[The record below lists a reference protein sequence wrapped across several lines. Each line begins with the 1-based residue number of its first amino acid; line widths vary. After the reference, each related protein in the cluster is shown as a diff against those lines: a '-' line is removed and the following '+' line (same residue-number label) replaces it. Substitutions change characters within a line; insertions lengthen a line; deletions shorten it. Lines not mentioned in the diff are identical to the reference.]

1 MRAQLVSENINFER
15 GGKDHIYTK
24 IGIGE
29 RERVLKFLDEI
40 ANDIQFQKDEPE
52 YMGYLNVKED
62 LIYTGLMDSEA
73 LEAYRMFVKNWKKY
87 LQDME
92 ERRLFLVDPPTLDET
107 TFYDEP
113 EPEYGVHAIRD
124 IRESLEFERGKDPK
138 KTMGIGIPKY
148 RLEAE
153 AKFPDKKIAYY
164 HLDRGNSWEYEYNG
178 KFKEFSDPARFVANK
193 DFIVIVD
200 DGEAIG
206 YIYGL
211 TLSQRIRPW
220 YGTGFY
226 DADAVEHSPEWES
239 MDESVNFERGRDPLA
254 AMGLGQIARI
264 PLLILK
270 ADLESG
276 YGIDGFPGTI
286 YNVKVISPRRFQINF
301 NTERIK
307 DLSTNKTISKPN
319 YANLLVSN
327 IGMDKLITNV
337 NHAHGTG
344 NSWIFTLDPK
354 YANVMPRETFD
365 YDDLGDDDPLKES
378 LRFERGKEPYDA
390 LDIGKKALLKKK
402 ANEIEWDWY
411 PGPEELENEEVIDIR
426 QYKGFN
432 TKIAK
437 LPESKDSAWPDEVYY
452 AVSDTGEPYFVE
464 PTFYKDPENAWH
476 DEMKFLDE
484 YFEENQ

>member
-1 MRAQLVSENINFER
+1 MRAQLVSENIN
-15 GGKDHIYTK
+15 
-24 IGIGE
+24 
-29 RERVLKFLDEI
+29 
-40 ANDIQFQKDEPE
+40 
-52 YMGYLNVKED
+52 
-62 LIYTGLMDSEA
+62 
-73 LEAYRMFVKNWKKY
+73 
-87 LQDME
+87 
-92 ERRLFLVDPPTLDET
+92 
-107 TFYDEP
+107 
-113 EPEYGVHAIRD
+113 
-124 IRESLEFERGKDPK
+124 FERGKDPK

-153 AKFPDKKIAYY
+153 AKFPGKKIAYH

-206 YIYGL
+206 YIRGPR
-211 TLSQRIRPW
+211 LSQGIRTCW
-220 YGTGFY
+220 ENGFY

-286 YNVKVISPRRFQINF
+286 GNVKVIGPRRFQIRF
-301 NTERIK
+301 YSVRIK
-307 DLSTNKTISKPN
+307 NLSTNKTISKPN
-319 YANLLVSN
+319 YAKLLVSN
-327 IGMDKLITNV
+327 IGIDKLITNV
-337 NHAHGTG
+337 NHAYGTG

-354 YANVMPRETFD
+354 YANVMPRKTFD
-365 YDDLGDDDPLKES
+365 YDDLGDEDPLKES

-411 PGPEELENEEVIDIR
+411 PDPEELEKEEVIDIR

-437 LPESKDSAWPDEVYY
+437 IEDRDFDPEYNDETYY

-476 DEMKFLDE
+476 YERKLLDE

>member
-40 ANDIQFQKDEPE
+40 SNDIQFQKDEPE
-52 YMGYLNVKED
+52 YTGYLNVRED
-62 LIYTGLMDSEA
+62 LIETGIMDSEA

-87 LQDME
+87 LSDME
-92 ERRLFLVDPPTLDET
+92 ERRLFIVDPPTLDKT
-107 TFYDEP
+107 AFYDDTIK
-113 EPEYGVHAIRD
+113 YGPHA

-206 YIYGL
+206 YIYGP
-211 TLSQRIRPW
+211 TLSQGIRTCW
-220 YGTGFY
+220 ENGFY

-286 YNVKVISPRRFQINF
+286 YNVKVIGPRRFQINF

-307 DLSTNKTISKPN
+307 NLSTNKTISKPN

-344 NSWIFTLDPK
+344 ISWIFTLDPK

-365 YDDLGDDDPLKES
+365 YHDLGDEYPLKES
-378 LRFERGKEPYDA
+378 LRFERGKEPYDS

-402 ANEIEWDWY
+402 ANEIDWDWY
-411 PGPEELENEEVIDIR
+411 PEGEEEIIDIIH
-426 QYKGFN
+426 YP
-432 TKIAK
+432 
-437 LPESKDSAWPDEVYY
+437 LPEDPDLYIKLTRL
-452 AVSDTGEPYFVE
+452 ASSDGNLLYRTVNNIGEPYNF
-464 PTFYKDPENAWH
+464 DPELFNTPEKALAA
-476 DEMKFLDE
+476 EKKFLDQ